1 VLSASDED
9 RIAYLAGEPVESL
22 TSDERAELDELRA
35 LLEADEM
42 WAQPP
47 AELEDRVVAAIA
59 DAAGTAGTAGT
70 AGAASAAD
78 TSDAAADSAR
88 NPLPRQFATPVQP
101 AHVRRAAHEA
111 EAEAARQPREAPAAR
126 PTPPPQPARELKK
139 PRRQRSWVMTI
150 MERPAYAFGVLAV
163 LVALVAGITAIS
175 NSGGGSPSPA
185 PLQFAMVVN
194 GTSLEPGAH
203 GSATLTKMS
212 SGWQVELAATG
223 LPHLAN
229 GSYYQAWLKNA
240 AGVLVPIGT
249 FNDAVKVTLWSGV
262 PVTQFRTLTVTRQQ
276 ANGNPAS
283 SGQRV
288 LTGTIKSSG

>member
-1 VLSASDED
+1 LSASDED

-22 TSDERAELDELRA
+22 TSEERAELDELRG

-59 DAAGTAGTAGT
+59 DAAGTAEAPEP
-70 AGAASAAD
+70 
-78 TSDAAADSAR
+78 AR
-88 NPLPRQFATPVQP
+88 APRPQQFATPVQP
-101 AHVRRAAHEA
+101 AEVRRAAREA
-111 EAEAARQPREAPAAR
+111 EAREPRQAPAPRPAPSPQAARVV
-126 PTPPPQPARELKK
+126 KK
-139 PRRQRSWVMTI
+139 PRRERSWVMTI
-150 MERPAYAFGVLAV
+150 LERPAYAFGVLAV
-163 LVALVAGITAIS
+163 LVAVVAGITALS

-194 GTSLEPGAH
+194 GTSLAPGAH

-212 SGWQVELAATG
+212 SGWQVELSASG
-223 LPHLAN
+223 LPHLTN
-229 GSYYQAWLKNA
+229 GRYYQAWLKNS

-262 PVTQFRTLTVTRQQ
+262 PVTQFRTLTVTRQE

-283 SGQRV
+283 SGERV
-288 LTGTIKSSG
+288 LIGTIKNSG

>member
-1 VLSASDED
+1 LSASDED

-42 WAQPP
+42 WADPP

-59 DAAGTAGTAGT
+59 DAAGTAETPESTRA
-70 AGAASAAD
+70 
-78 TSDAAADSAR
+78 
-88 NPLPRQFATPVQP
+88 PLPRQFATPVQP
-101 AHVRRAAHEA
+101 AEVRRAAREA
-111 EAEAARQPREAPAAR
+111 EAKQPRQAPPARPALPPTAAR
-126 PTPPPQPARELKK
+126 PIKK
-139 PRRQRSWVMTI
+139 PRRERSWVMTI
-150 MERPAYAFGVLAV
+150 MERPAYAFGVLVV
-163 LVALVAGITAIS
+163 LVALVAGVTVLTR
-175 NSGGGSPSPA
+175 SGGGSPSSA

-194 GTSLEPGAH
+194 GTSLAPGAH

-212 SGWQVELAATG
+212 SGWQVELAASG
-223 LPHLAN
+223 LPHLTN
-229 GSYYQAWLKNA
+229 GRYYQAWLKNS

-262 PVTQFRTLTVTRQQ
+262 PVTQFRTLTVTRQE

-288 LTGTIKSSG
+288 LIGTIKNSG

>member
-1 VLSASDED
+1 LSASDED

-22 TSDERAELDELRA
+22 TSEERAELDELRG

-59 DAAGTAGTAGT
+59 DAAGTAEAPEP
-70 AGAASAAD
+70 
-78 TSDAAADSAR
+78 AR
-88 NPLPRQFATPVQP
+88 APRPQQFATPVQP
-101 AHVRRAAHEA
+101 AEVRRAAREA
-111 EAEAARQPREAPAAR
+111 EAREPRQAPAPR
-126 PTPPPQPARELKK
+126 PAPSPQATRVIKK
-139 PRRQRSWVMTI
+139 PRRERSWVMTI
-150 MERPAYAFGVLAV
+150 LERPAYAFGVLAV
-163 LVALVAGITAIS
+163 LVAVVAGITALS

-194 GTSLEPGAH
+194 GTSLAPGAH

-212 SGWQVELAATG
+212 SGWQVELSASG
-223 LPHLAN
+223 LPHLTN
-229 GSYYQAWLKNA
+229 GRYYQAWLKNS

-262 PVTQFRTLTVTRQQ
+262 PVTQFRTLSVTRQE

-283 SGQRV
+283 SGERV
-288 LTGTIKSSG
+288 LIGTIKNSG

>member
-22 TSDERAELDELRA
+22 TSEERAELDELRG

-59 DAAGTAGTAGT
+59 DAAGTAEAPEP
-70 AGAASAAD
+70 
-78 TSDAAADSAR
+78 AR
-88 NPLPRQFATPVQP
+88 APRPQQFATPVQP
-101 AHVRRAAHEA
+101 AEVRRAAREA
-111 EAEAARQPREAPAAR
+111 EAREPRQAPAPR
-126 PTPPPQPARELKK
+126 PAPSPQPARVVKR
-139 PRRQRSWVMTI
+139 PRRERSWVMTI
-150 MERPAYAFGVLAV
+150 LERPAYAFGVLAV
-163 LVALVAGITAIS
+163 LVAVVAGITALS

-194 GTSLEPGAH
+194 GTSLAPGAH

-212 SGWQVELAATG
+212 SGWQVELSASG
-223 LPHLAN
+223 LPHLTN
-229 GSYYQAWLKNA
+229 GRYYQAWLKNS

-262 PVTQFRTLTVTRQQ
+262 PVTQFRTLTVTRQE

-283 SGQRV
+283 SGERV
-288 LTGTIKSSG
+288 LIGTIKSSG

>member
-1 VLSASDED
+1 LSASDED

-42 WAQPP
+42 WAEPP

-59 DAAGTAGTAGT
+59 DAAGTAETPESTRA
-70 AGAASAAD
+70 
-78 TSDAAADSAR
+78 
-88 NPLPRQFATPVQP
+88 PLPRQFATPVQP
-101 AHVRRAAHEA
+101 AEVRRAAREA
-111 EAEAARQPREAPAAR
+111 EAKQPRQAPPARPALPPTAAR
-126 PTPPPQPARELKK
+126 PIKK
-139 PRRQRSWVMTI
+139 PRRERSWVMTI
-150 MERPAYAFGVLAV
+150 LERPAYAFGVLVV
-163 LVALVAGITAIS
+163 LVALVAGVTVLTR
-175 NSGGGSPSPA
+175 SGGGSPSSA

-194 GTSLEPGAH
+194 GTSLAPGAH

-212 SGWQVELAATG
+212 SGWQVELAASG
-223 LPHLAN
+223 LPHLTN
-229 GSYYQAWLKNA
+229 GRYYQAWLKNS

-262 PVTQFRTLTVTRQQ
+262 PVTQFRTLTVTRQE

-288 LTGTIKSSG
+288 LIGTIKNSG

>member
-1 VLSASDED
+1 LSASDED

-22 TSDERAELDELRA
+22 TSEERAELDELRG

-47 AELEDRVVAAIA
+47 PELEDRVVAAIA
-59 DAAGTAGTAGT
+59 DAAGTAEAPEP
-70 AGAASAAD
+70 
-78 TSDAAADSAR
+78 AR
-88 NPLPRQFATPVQP
+88 APRPQQFATPVQP
-101 AHVRRAAHEA
+101 AEVRRAAREA
-111 EAEAARQPREAPAAR
+111 EAREPRQAPAPR
-126 PTPPPQPARELKK
+126 PAPSPQATRVIKK
-139 PRRQRSWVMTI
+139 PRRERSWVMTI
-150 MERPAYAFGVLAV
+150 LERPAYAFGVLAV
-163 LVALVAGITAIS
+163 LVAVVAGITALS

-194 GTSLEPGAH
+194 GTSLAPGAH

-212 SGWQVELAATG
+212 SGWQVELSASG
-223 LPHLAN
+223 LPHLTN
-229 GSYYQAWLKNA
+229 GRYYQAWLKNS

-262 PVTQFRTLTVTRQQ
+262 PVTQFRTLTVTRQE

-283 SGQRV
+283 SGERV
-288 LTGTIKSSG
+288 LIGTIKNSG

>member
-1 VLSASDED
+1 MSASDED

-35 LLEADEM
+35 LLEADEI

-59 DAAGTAGTAGT
+59 DAAGTAEAPQSTRA
-70 AGAASAAD
+70 
-78 TSDAAADSAR
+78 
-88 NPLPRQFATPVQP
+88 PHPKQFATPVQP
-101 AHVRRAAHEA
+101 AEVRRAAREA
-111 EAEAARQPREAPAAR
+111 EARQPRQAPPAR
-126 PTPPPQPARELKK
+126 PAPPPQAARTLKQ

-150 MERPAYAFGVLAV
+150 LERPAYAFGLLVV
-163 LVALVAGITAIS
+163 LVAVVAGVTVLS
-175 NSGGGSPSPA
+175 NSGGGNPSPA

-194 GTSLEPGAH
+194 GTSLAPGAH

-212 SGWQVELAATG
+212 SGWQVELSASG
-223 LPHLAN
+223 LPHLTN
-229 GSYYQAWLKNA
+229 GRYYQAWLKNS

-262 PVTQFRTLTVTRQQ
+262 PVTQFRTLTVTRQE

-288 LTGTIKSSG
+288 LIGTIKSSG

>member
-1 VLSASDED
+1 MSASDED

-22 TSDERAELDELRA
+22 TSEERAELDELRG

-47 AELEDRVVAAIA
+47 PELEDRVVAAIA
-59 DAAGTAGTAGT
+59 DAAGTAEAPEP
-70 AGAASAAD
+70 
-78 TSDAAADSAR
+78 AR
-88 NPLPRQFATPVQP
+88 APRPQQFATPVQP
-101 AHVRRAAHEA
+101 AEVRRAAREA
-111 EAEAARQPREAPAAR
+111 EAREPRQAPAPR
-126 PTPPPQPARELKK
+126 PAPSPQATRVIKK
-139 PRRQRSWVMTI
+139 PRRERSWVMTI
-150 MERPAYAFGVLAV
+150 LERPAYAFGVLAV
-163 LVALVAGITAIS
+163 LVAVVAGITALS

-194 GTSLEPGAH
+194 GTSLAPGAH

-212 SGWQVELAATG
+212 SGWQVELSASG
-223 LPHLAN
+223 LPHLTN
-229 GSYYQAWLKNA
+229 GRYYQAWLKNS

-262 PVTQFRTLTVTRQQ
+262 PVTQFRTLSVTRQE

-283 SGQRV
+283 SGERV
-288 LTGTIKSSG
+288 LIGTIKNSG

>member
-1 VLSASDED
+1 LSASDED

-22 TSDERAELDELRA
+22 TSDERAELDQLRA

-42 WAQPP
+42 WADPP

-59 DAAGTAGTAGT
+59 DAAGTAEAPEATRA
-70 AGAASAAD
+70 
-78 TSDAAADSAR
+78 
-88 NPLPRQFATPVQP
+88 PLPRQFATPVQP
-101 AHVRRAAHEA
+101 AEVRRAAREA
-111 EAEAARQPREAPAAR
+111 EARQPRQAPPAR
-126 PTPPPQPARELKK
+126 PTPPPQAARPIKK
-139 PRRQRSWVMTI
+139 PRRERSWVMTI
-150 MERPAYAFGVLAV
+150 LERPAYAFGVLVV
-163 LVALVAGITAIS
+163 LVALVAGVTVLTR
-175 NSGGGSPSPA
+175 SGGGSPSPA

-194 GTSLEPGAH
+194 GTSLAPGVH

-212 SGWQVELAATG
+212 SGWQVELSASG
-223 LPHLAN
+223 LPHLTN
-229 GSYYQAWLKNA
+229 GRYYQAWLKNS

-249 FNDAVKVTLWSGV
+249 FNDAAKVTLWSGV

-288 LTGTIKSSG
+288 LIGTIKSSG

>member
-1 VLSASDED
+1 LSASDED

-22 TSDERAELDELRA
+22 TSEERAELDELRG

-59 DAAGTAGTAGT
+59 DAAGTAEAPEP
-70 AGAASAAD
+70 
-78 TSDAAADSAR
+78 AR
-88 NPLPRQFATPVQP
+88 APRPQQFATPVQP
-101 AHVRRAAHEA
+101 AEVRRAAREA
-111 EAEAARQPREAPAAR
+111 EAREPRQAPAPR
-126 PTPPPQPARELKK
+126 PAPSPQATRVIKK
-139 PRRQRSWVMTI
+139 PRRERSWVMTI
-150 MERPAYAFGVLAV
+150 LERPAYAFGVLAV
-163 LVALVAGITAIS
+163 LVAVVAGITALS

-185 PLQFAMVVN
+185 TLQFAMVVN
-194 GTSLEPGAH
+194 GTSLAPGAH

-212 SGWQVELAATG
+212 SGWQVELSATG
-223 LPHLAN
+223 LQHLTN
-229 GSYYQAWLKNA
+229 GRYYQAWLKNS

-262 PVTQFRTLTVTRQQ
+262 PVTQFRTLSVTRQE

-283 SGQRV
+283 SGERV
-288 LTGTIKSSG
+288 LIGTIKNSG

>member
-22 TSDERAELDELRA
+22 TSEERAELDELRG

-59 DAAGTAGTAGT
+59 DAAGTAEAPEP
-70 AGAASAAD
+70 
-78 TSDAAADSAR
+78 AR
-88 NPLPRQFATPVQP
+88 APRPQQFATPVQP
-101 AHVRRAAHEA
+101 AEVRRAAREA
-111 EAEAARQPREAPAAR
+111 EAREPRQAPAPRPAPSPQAARVV
-126 PTPPPQPARELKK
+126 KK
-139 PRRQRSWVMTI
+139 PRRERSWVMTI
-150 MERPAYAFGVLAV
+150 LERPAYAFGVLAV
-163 LVALVAGITAIS
+163 LVAVVAGITALS

-194 GTSLEPGAH
+194 GTSLAPSAH

-212 SGWQVELAATG
+212 SGWQVELSASG
-223 LPHLAN
+223 LPHLTN
-229 GSYYQAWLKNA
+229 GRYYQAWLKNS

-262 PVTQFRTLTVTRQQ
+262 PVTQFRTLTVTRQE

-283 SGQRV
+283 SGERV
-288 LTGTIKSSG
+288 LIGTIKSSG